1 MRWDRLFADLEGQAD
16 DLELAER
23 DVLVDELRDGTWA
36 ETAWR
41 DLVGGQTVL
50 EVHGLGRVE
59 GDVQLVN
66 DHVVHLDAG
75 SVEHVVATSAVL
87 GILAS
92 ERRAPEESVVS
103 SRLGWGHVF
112 RAARDE
118 DSALRVTRADG
129 TTVEGR
135 VDVVGRDF
143 VRIASD
149 AGRTR
154 MVPFAAVAAVTL
166 SGR

>member
-23 DVLVDELRDGTWA
+23 DVLVHELRDGTWA
-36 ETAWR
+36 ETSWR
-41 DLVGGQTVL
+41 ELVGGRTVL
-50 EVHGLGRVE
+50 EVSGLGRVE

-66 DHVVHLDAG
+66 DQVVHLGGG
-75 SVEHVVATSAVL
+75 SVEHVVAAAAVL
-87 GILAS
+87 AVVSS
-92 ERRAPEESVVS
+92 ERRPPQESVVS

-112 RAARDE
+112 RAAREE
-118 DSALRVTRADG
+118 DSTVRITRTDG
-129 TTVEGR
+129 SAVDGR

-143 VRIASD
+143 VRVVSD
-149 AGRTR
+149 GGRTR
-154 MVPFAAVAAVTL
+154 AVPFAAVTAATL

>member
-36 ETAWR
+36 ETSWR
-41 DLVGGQTVL
+41 ELVGGRTVL
-50 EVHGLGRVE
+50 EVIGLGRVE

-66 DHVVHLDAG
+66 DHVVHLDSG
-75 SVEHVVATSAVL
+75 TVEHVVAASAVL
-87 GILAS
+87 SIVSS
-92 ERRAPEESVVS
+92 EHRALDESVVT

-112 RAARDE
+112 RAARAE
-118 DSALRVTRADG
+118 DSTLRITRADG
-129 TTVEGR
+129 TAVDGR
-135 VDVVGRDF
+135 VDVVGHDF
-143 VRIASD
+143 VRVASD
-149 AGRTR
+149 GGRTR

>member
-1 MRWDRLFADLEGQAD
+1 VRWDRLFADLEGQAD

-36 ETAWR
+36 ETSWR

-50 EVHGLGRVE
+50 EVTGLGRVE

-66 DHVVHLDAG
+66 DQVVHLDGG
-75 SVEHVVATSAVL
+75 SIEHVVATSAVL
-87 GILAS
+87 GVVSS
-92 ERRAPEESVVS
+92 ERRAAAASVVS

-118 DSALRVTRADG
+118 ESALRITRADG
-129 TTVEGR
+129 TAVDGR
-135 VDVVGRDF
+135 VDVVGHDF
-143 VRIASD
+143 VRVASD
-149 AGRTR
+149 GGRTR
-154 MVPFAAVAAVTL
+154 VLPFSAVAAVTL
-166 SGR
+166 SAR